1 MIETKLYTRNEYLT
15 LEEAENRRYDFF
27 NGEIIEID
35 MGASETHQI
44 ICANLAAQLLTALH
58 STHCRVLTSGMR
70 VHTPNGLDTYPDII
84 VVCGSSHYVE
94 PKTDTGRDTLTN
106 PMMLIEVLSKSTRDY
121 DRGDKFFSYR
131 TIPSLQD
138 FLTIDQARVF
148 VEHFHKIKTGE
159 WLLREFSD
167 LNDSLTL
174 SSLGVSITLKEIY
187 NKTDLAP

>member
-1 MIETKLYTRNEYLT
+1 MIETKLYTRNEYLA
-15 LEEAENRRYDFF
+15 LEESEARRYDFF

-35 MGASETHQI
+35 MGASETHQV
-44 ICANLAAQLLTALH
+44 ICANLVAQLLIALQ
-58 STHCRVLTSGMR
+58 SPHCRVLTSGMR

-94 PKTDTGRDTLTN
+94 PKTNTGRDTLTN

-131 TIPSLQD
+131 TIPSLED
-138 FLTIDQARVF
+138 FLTVDQERVF

-159 WLLREFSD
+159 WLLREFSNLD
-167 LNDSLTL
+167 ESLAF
-174 SSLGVSITLKEIY
+174 SSLGVSISLKAIY
-187 NKTDLAP
+187 NQTGIAS